1 MKYLFLVASLIV
13 LSGLKVSAQQKSVEA
28 LLKGKMNREEP
39 GLSAKEA
46 INHLN
51 SNVYIVDTIYK
62 YQIVNKKLMY
72 LYVGGSYA
80 DPELTIIVKGTGKE
94 LKVRDRKDWTSGLI
108 HVSGKAILY
117 HGKPAIVV
125 TSGYQFGVQIQI

>member
-1 MKYLFLVASLIV
+1 MKYPFLIASLIV
-13 LSGLKVSAQQKSVEA
+13 LSALKVSAQQKSVEA
-28 LLKGKMNREEP
+28 LLRGKMNQEES

-62 YQIVNKKLMY
+62 HQIVNKELMY

-80 DPELTIIVKGTGKE
+80 NPVITVIVKGTDKG
-94 LKVRDRKDWTSGLI
+94 LKMKRKDWTKGTI